1 MTGPR
6 QKSPKTAPRAAKG
19 RSEAPPSGGTIA
31 GLLPTLHERQDR
43 SRRMARAYWALA
55 QCSRAL
61 VRATGEEELLE
72 QLCRILVQVGEYH
85 MAWVGY
91 RVDDAG
97 RGVRPVAQA
106 GFSEGYVEGIHVTWA
121 DVPNG
126 RGPTGTAIRTGRPA
140 LVRCARTDPSFAPW
154 RDQAAERGF
163 ESVLAL
169 PLVLGGATVGALT
182 VYAVRED
189 AFDAEE
195 QELLQRL
202 TDDVA
207 FGVGALRDRADRERA
222 ETAVAASEEMFR
234 TAFEDASAGKALT
247 DPAGRYVRVNAA
259 FARMLGYGPD
269 ELLAMRFAD
278 VTHPE
283 DRVASEEAHRRLL
296 AGQVSTI
303 AFEKRYVARDG
314 AEIVAD
320 VSISIVRAADGTP
333 RYCIT
338 DIQDVTA
345 RRRAEEQFHR
355 AQRMEALGVLAGGI
369 AHDLNNLLTVIL
381 SASGFALAAA
391 PPGQLREDI
400 EEVRG
405 AAERARAV
413 TRQLLAFGR
422 RQVLEPGRV
431 DLAAMVRETERT
443 LKRIVGERVSLRV
456 GAPSGPAPILAD
468 PAQIEQL
475 LVALAMNARDA
486 MPRGGTLSVEVLA
499 AEDPSAV
506 RLVVADTGSGMD
518 ARTRAR
524 AFEPFFTT
532 KSIGQG
538 AGLGLSTAAAI
549 VDRAGGAIDLDSAP
563 GKGTRFEIR
572 FPRLAEDAPPAA
584 VPAARGA
591 GAGVV
596 VVVDDDEHVRRSAA
610 RMLRAAG
617 LDVLAGGTLDEVL
630 DGVARHPRPPAVLL
644 TDVRMPTCSGPELAA
659 ALGARVP
666 GLRTVYMSGYATGDL
681 ADEGTFPP
689 GTPFVRKPFTA
700 GELVE
705 KVREAMREAGGA
717 S

>member
-1 MTGPR
+1 
-6 QKSPKTAPRAAKG
+6 
-19 RSEAPPSGGTIA
+19 
-31 GLLPTLHERQDR
+31 
-43 SRRMARAYWALA
+43 MARASWALA

-61 VRATGEEELLE
+61 VRAASEEELLG

-91 RVDDAG
+91 CCDDAK
-97 RGVRPVAQA
+97 RSIRPVAQA

-121 DVPNG
+121 DEPSG
-126 RGPTGTAIRTGRPA
+126 RGPMGTAIRTGRPT
-140 LVRCARTDPSFAPW
+140 VIRCARTDPSFAPW
-154 RDQAAERGF
+154 REQAAERGF
-163 ESVLAL
+163 ASVIGL
-169 PLVLGGATVGALT
+169 PLVLGGRAIGALT

-207 FGVGALRDRADRERA
+207 FGIGALRDRAERERA
-222 ETAVAASEEMFR
+222 EAAVAASEEMFR
-234 TAFEDASAGKALT
+234 SAFEYASTGKALT
-247 DPAGRYVRVNAA
+247 DPEGRYVRVNAA
-259 FARMLGYGPD
+259 FARMLGYAPD
-269 ELLAMRFAD
+269 ALLRMRFAD
-278 VTHPE
+278 VTHPA
-283 DRVASEEAHRRLL
+283 DRAASEDAHRRLL
-296 AGQVSTI
+296 AGQLPTI
-303 AFEKRYVARDG
+303 TLEKRYLARDG
-314 AEIVAD
+314 SEVVAD
-320 VSISIVRAADGTP
+320 VSVSIVRAADGSP

-338 DIQDVTA
+338 DVQDVTT

-405 AAERARAV
+405 AADRARAV

-431 DLAAMVRETERT
+431 DLAAMVRDTERS
-443 LKRIVGERVSLRV
+443 LKRIVGERVALRV
-456 GAPSGPAPILAD
+456 GAPSAPAPILAD

-475 LVALAMNARDA
+475 LVTLAMNARDA
-486 MPRGGTLSVEVLA
+486 MPRGGTLSVEVLEA
-499 AEDPSAV
+499 GDPPAV

-532 KSIGQG
+532 KPIGQG

-549 VDRAGGAIDLDSAP
+549 VERAGGAIDLDSAP
-563 GKGTRFEIR
+563 GKGTRFVIR
-572 FPRLAEDAPPAA
+572 FPRLAEDAPPAPIHA
-584 VPAARGA
+584 APAAG
-591 GAGVV
+591 GGVV

-617 LDVLAGGTLDEVL
+617 LDVLTGGTLDEVL
-630 DGVARHPRPPAVLL
+630 EGVARHSRPPAVLL

-689 GTPFVRKPFTA
+689 GTPFVQKPFTA

-705 KVREAMREAGGA
+705 KVREAMREAG
-717 S
+717 